1 MHTRRLASF
10 ILGAWMLGSLLM
22 VFVIYQ
28 NGVNVDKVMNNPPG
42 PVAKDIEDLGSDI
55 TRMLLRFQATEM
67 NRFLYET
74 WGVGQIGIGLAL
86 LSAVTFTSHRSKFL
100 MFGSAA
106 MILLVVI
113 QVFYTTS
120 SMAALGRTFDF
131 MPANAA
137 LKERDLYQGYSTMNT
152 LAEILKL
159 LLGAGLAVRLLIDRY
174 GWKKK
179 LLPNPPKRLERRRK
193 SVTSSGG
200 SSGRSHSSDSGSS
213 RSHTGD
219 RGEVAVE
226 SDVVDKP
233 DDGHVD
239 G

>member
-10 ILGAWMLGSLLM
+10 ILGAWMLGCLLM

-28 NGVNVDKVMNNPPG
+28 NGVNVEKIMNNPPG

-55 TRMLLRFQATEM
+55 TRMLLRFQATEI

-74 WGVGQIGIGLAL
+74 WGIGQIGIGLAF
-86 LSAVTFTSHRSKFL
+86 LSAVTFTAHRSKFL
-100 MFGSAA
+100 VLGAA
-106 MILLVVI
+106 AAILLVLF
-113 QVFYTTS
+113 QVFYTTA
-120 SMAALGRTFDF
+120 SMAALGKSFDF
-131 MPANAA
+131 LPINAA

-152 LAEILKL
+152 VAEILKL
-159 LLGAGLAVRLLIDRY
+159 LLGASLAVRLLIDRY

-179 LLPNPPKRLERRRK
+179 FLPNPPKRLERRRK
-193 SVTSSGG
+193 AVS
-200 SSGRSHSSDSGSS
+200 SSDRTHGSAPGS
-213 RSHTGD
+213 RSRSAPEG
-219 RGEVAVE
+219 GVAVE
-226 SDVVDKP
+226 SDIVDKP